1 MNESYLENKKDL
13 SAGKTQKKIP
23 EINPFYEE
31 IRRSYEEKDARAK
44 EAMKRSSTWNNSRI
58 FSVGILFFLM
68 LSISSAHSFDYK
80 ERFTKTQHFN
90 EDSVIVSKTV
100 WVNYDNE
107 KRFSTWDYRHGYSYR
122 TTWDYF
128 DRKIG
133 RDSRNFERERDISYQ
148 KEFSDS
154 GQKGVYYEYIP
165 YLRKIE
171 KRECYLSAPADKLF
185 YIEC

>member
-31 IRRSYEEKDARAK
+31 IRRSYEEKDARVK

-80 ERFTKTQHFN
+80 E
-90 EDSVIVSKTV
+90 
-100 WVNYDNE
+100 
-107 KRFSTWDYRHGYSYR
+107 
-122 TTWDYF
+122 
-128 DRKIG
+128 
-133 RDSRNFERERDISYQ
+133 
-148 KEFSDS
+148 
-154 GQKGVYYEYIP
+154 
-165 YLRKIE
+165 
-171 KRECYLSAPADKLF
+171 
-185 YIEC
+185 